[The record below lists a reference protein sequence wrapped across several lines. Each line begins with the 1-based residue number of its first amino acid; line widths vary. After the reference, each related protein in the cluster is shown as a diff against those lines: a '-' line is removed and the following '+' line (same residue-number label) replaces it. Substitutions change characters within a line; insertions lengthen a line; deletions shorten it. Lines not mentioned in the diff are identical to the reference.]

1 MNRTIR
7 TILGAGIAFGAFAS
21 PVLAQGKS
29 HKADKAEAKAVKTV
43 QKSNGKVTK
52 TYHKGNTT
60 YRRTT
65 TARAR
70 ALCEDGTV
78 VYRTSNTCANHGGL
92 ASNQGTYARYPSAS
106 ARGRERNR
114 SEQRAKRSDRALQRW
129 HLLAFDNTQQCVL
142 PARWGR
148 SLVLALSSYS
158 SARKVGEHKRTAH
171 SGTRV
176 ELS

>member
-21 PVLAQGKS
+21 PVFAQGKS
-29 HKADKAEAKAVKTV
+29 HKADKAETKAVKTV

-78 VYRTSNTCANHGGL
+78 VYRSSNTCANHGGL

-106 ARGRERNR
+106 ARARARASSNSAVIRGIGANNVR
-114 SEQRAKRSDRALQRW
+114 SGAIALCNDGTYWHSTTRSNACYL
-129 HLLAFDNTQQCVL
+129 HGGV
-142 PARWGR
+142 ARW
-148 SLVLALSSYS
+148 Y
-158 SARKVGEHKRTAH
+158 
-171 SGTRV
+171 
-176 ELS
+176 